1 MLALESSFVCANTN
15 NHCAYRWSTTHA
27 YARAFSD
34 RSSTCARV
42 CAARIFRKNEAA
54 PLCKV
59 SHANKLLGEEHCA
72 S

>member
-34 RSSTCARV
+34 PVHAHATRTRMRCAG
-42 CAARIFRKNEAA
+42 F
-54 PLCKV
+54 
-59 SHANKLLGEEHCA
+59 S
-72 S
+72 